1 MNPTDSSQPTPGQL
15 REALRCWQEGTA
27 DAQQEQLLRQAFQQ
41 TPDTLPED
49 LLPFQPLFESL
60 AAASDTAQNPP
71 DFQAMLRRACE
82 QKPSTFSDTRL
93 MPSGSPNS
101 GVTLFSSRPFL
112 AAAALLLLCCGF
124 IAGLYAERLSQPAE
138 MHAVQHEL
146 QELRNLLMGGA
157 LVQASA
163 FDRLQAVQATAR
175 LTEAGDPLLVVQ
187 LLAHSLNTDPNPQ
200 VRIAAADALYSL
212 SELRLSRQVLL
223 QSLENQRSELVQLH
237 MVNILGQLQDEAA
250 IPVLQQQLLNE
261 NLSAVTE
268 TLIRRTLL
276 ELGFQPVQI

>member
-1 MNPTDSSQPTPGQL
+1 MKQPTSPKPTPEQL
-15 REALRCWQEGTA
+15 REALRCWQEGIA
-27 DAQQEQLLRQAFQQ
+27 AAQQEQLLRESFEQPAN
-41 TPDTLPED
+41 TLPDD
-49 LLPFQPLFESL
+49 LLPYQPLFQSL
-60 AAASDTAQNPP
+60 AAASGAAHNPP
-71 DFQAMLRRACE
+71 DFKAMLQRVSETTPEA
-82 QKPSTFSDTRL
+82 FSDIRT
-93 MPSGSPNS
+93 MPSVSPNS

-112 AAAALLLLCCGF
+112 AAAALLLLCFGF

-138 MHAVQHEL
+138 MHAMQHEL

-157 LVQASA
+157 LAQASA

-175 LTEAGDPLLVVQ
+175 LTDTGDPLLVVQ

-223 QSLENQRSELVQLH
+223 QSLENQRSELVLLH
-237 MVNILGQLQDEAA
+237 LIGILGQLQDEAA

-268 TLIRRTLL
+268 TLIRRILL
-276 ELGFQPVQI
+276 ELGFQPVHI